1 MSMLNKSS
9 LSKTMLF
16 LISIGASAPVM
27 MAQFQHEKE
36 GYRLTSYQ
44 DGKGIWTICG
54 GVTAVDGKP
63 VKKGMRLSKAKC
75 DRIDAAEQ
83 KKALDW
89 VDNNVLVP
97 LTPVQ
102 KVGIAS
108 FCPWNI
114 GPAKCFTSTF
124 YKKLNAGDQ
133 KGACK
138 EIKRWIHDGGRDC
151 RDRINNCFGQ
161 VERRDQESE
170 LSCWG
175 LDNAN

>member
-1 MSMLNKSS
+1 
-9 LSKTMLF
+9 MLF
-16 LISIGASAPVM
+16 LISIGASAPVL
-27 MAQFQHEKE
+27 MAQFQSEKE
-36 GYRLTSYQ
+36 GSRLAAYQ
-44 DGKGIWTICG
+44 DGKGLWTICG
-54 GVTAVDGKP
+54 GVTAIDGKQ
-63 VKKGMRLSKAKC
+63 VKKGMTLSKEQC
-75 DRIDAAEQ
+75 DLIDAVEQ

-89 VDNNVLVP
+89 VDHNISIT

-114 GPAKCFTSTF
+114 GPSRCFTSTF

-133 KGACK
+133 IGACA
-138 EIKRWIHDGGRDC
+138 EIKRWIRDGGKDC
-151 RDRINNCFGQ
+151 RDRKNNCFGQ
-161 VERRDQESE
+161 IVRRDQESE

>member
-1 MSMLNKSS
+1 MMQMSKSS
-9 LSKTMLF
+9 LSKAMLF
-16 LISIGASAPVM
+16 LISIGASAPVL
-27 MAQFQHEKE
+27 MAQFQSEKE
-36 GYRLTSYQ
+36 GSRLSAYK

-54 GVTAVDGKP
+54 GVTAIDGLP
-63 VKKGMRLSKAKC
+63 VKKGMRLSKEQC
-75 DRIDAAEQ
+75 DLVDSVEQ

-89 VDNNVLVP
+89 VDKNISIP
-97 LTPVQ
+97 LTTVQ

-133 KGACK
+133 SGACK
-138 EIKRWIHDGGRDC
+138 EIKRWIRDGGYDC
-151 RDRINNCFGQ
+151 RVRANNCYGQ
-161 VERRDQESE
+161 VIRRDQEAE

>member
-1 MSMLNKSS
+1 MKVNKSS

-16 LISIGASAPVM
+16 LISIGASAPVL

-36 GYRLTSYQ
+36 GSSLTAYQ
-44 DGKGIWTICG
+44 DGRGIWTICG
-54 GVTAVDGKP
+54 GVTAIDGKP
-63 VKKGMRLSKAKC
+63 VKQGMQISKDQC

-89 VDNNVLVP
+89 VDRNVRIP

-124 YKKLNAGDQ
+124 YKKLNDGDQ
-133 KGACK
+133 IGACK
-138 EIKRWIHDGGRDC
+138 EIKRWIRDGGRDC
-151 RDRINNCFGQ
+151 RDRNNNCLGQ
-161 VERRDQESE
+161 VVRRDQESE